1 MISSLSQKLSSIF
14 SSLVASR
21 RITEENISEAIREV
35 RLALLD
41 ADVNYHV
48 VKSFIAKVKEK
59 VLGEEVW
66 KHVSPG
72 QQFIRY
78 LHEELTELLG
88 DKTDLN
94 TSGNPGVI
102 LLCGLQGTGKTT
114 TCAKLAAYVLEE
126 RKAKK
131 VLVVPCDLKRFAAV
145 EQLRNLISKT
155 KAELYNSEGQDPVKV
170 VSQALDY
177 AKQEGHDLVL
187 IDTAGRLHVDEVLM
201 EELAS
206 IQKVSHACERLFVM
220 NLAMGQDAVSTAKAF
235 DNYLD
240 LTGVIISM
248 TDGDARAGAVL
259 SMKSLLGKP
268 IKFEGCGER
277 IQDLR
282 PFNAES
288 MADRILGM
296 GDTVHFVQKMR
307 ECISEEEDEELG
319 KKLIE
324 STFTYE
330 DYYKQIKAFRRMG
343 PLRKLMGMMPSFCG
357 AKPSD
362 KEIADSEE
370 HMKKTE
376 AIILSMTPQE
386 RKEEVDLDMSR
397 MKRIASGCGL
407 TLGDVNQF
415 RKRMMQS
422 KKFFKNMSKERIE
435 QMKKKMSGGN
445 LWR

>member
-14 SSLVASR
+14 SSLVSSR

-59 VLGEEVW
+59 ILGEEVW

-78 LHEELTELLG
+78 LHEELTELLSG
-88 DKTDLN
+88 KADLI

-114 TCAKLAAYVLEE
+114 TCAKLAAYALEE
-126 RKAKK
+126 GKAKK

-145 EQLRNLISKT
+145 DQLRNLISKT
-155 KAELYNSEGQDPVKV
+155 RAELYNPEGQDPVKV
-170 VSQALDY
+170 ASQALDY
-177 AKQEGHDLVL
+177 AKQHGHDLVL

-206 IQKVSHACERLFVM
+206 IQKISKSCERLFVM
-220 NLAMGQDAVSTAKAF
+220 NLAMGQDAVTTAKAF
-235 DNYLD
+235 DDYLD

-268 IKFEGCGER
+268 IKFEGCGEK

-330 DYYKQIKAFRRMG
+330 DYYKQMKAFRRMG
-343 PLRKLMGMMPSFCG
+343 PLKKLMGMMPSFGG

-362 KEIADSEE
+362 KDIADSEE

-376 AIILSMTPQE
+376 AIILSMTPEE
-386 RKEEVDLDMSR
+386 RKEEVELDMSR
-397 MKRIASGCGL
+397 MKRIAAGCGL
-407 TLGDVNQF
+407 TVGDVNQF
-415 RKRMMQS
+415 RKRMAQS

>member
-14 SSLVASR
+14 SSLISSR

-48 VKSFIAKVKEK
+48 VKSFIVKVKEK
-59 VLGEEVW
+59 ILGEEVW

-72 QQFIRY
+72 QQFIQY
-78 LHEELTELLG
+78 LHAELTELLSG
-88 DKTDLN
+88 KADLVI
-94 TSGNPGVI
+94 SGNPGVI

-145 EQLRNLISKT
+145 DQLRNLISKT
-155 KAELYNSEGQDPVKV
+155 QAELYNSEGQDPVKV

-177 AKQEGHDLVL
+177 AKQHGHDLIL

-201 EELAS
+201 KELAS
-206 IQKVSHACERLFVM
+206 IQQVSKSCERLFVM
-220 NLAMGQDAVSTAKAF
+220 NLAMGQDAVATAKAF
-235 DNYLD
+235 DDYLD

-268 IKFEGCGER
+268 IKFEGCGEK

-330 DYYKQIKAFRRMG
+330 DYYKQMKAFRRMG
-343 PLRKLMGMMPSFCG
+343 PLRKLMGMMPNFG
-357 AKPSD
+357 GTKPSD
-362 KEIADSEE
+362 KDIADSEE

-386 RKEEVDLDMSR
+386 RKEGVELDMSR
-397 MKRIASGCGL
+397 MKRIAAGCGL

-415 RKRMMQS
+415 RKRMAQS
-422 KKFFKNMSKERIE
+422 KKFFKNMSKERME

>member
-14 SSLVASR
+14 SSLVSSR

-35 RLALLD
+35 RIALLD

-48 VKSFIAKVKEK
+48 VKDFIAKVKQK
-59 VLGEEVW
+59 ILGEEVW

-72 QQFIRY
+72 QQFVRY
-78 LHEELTELLG
+78 LHEELTELLNG
-88 DKTDLN
+88 KSDLV
-94 TSGNPGVI
+94 TSGSPGVI

-114 TCAKLAAYVLEE
+114 TCAKLAAYVMQE

-145 EQLRNLISKT
+145 DQLRNLISKT
-155 KAELYNSEGQDPVKV
+155 QAEFYNGEGQDPVKV
-170 VSQALDY
+170 VSQALEY
-177 AKQEGHDLVL
+177 ARSSGHDLVL

-206 IQKVSHACERLFVM
+206 IQKVSQSCERLFVM

-235 DNYLD
+235 DEYLD

-268 IKFEGCGER
+268 IKFEGCGEK
-277 IQDLR
+277 IEDLR

-307 ECISEEEDEELG
+307 ECISEKEDEELG

-330 DYYKQIKAFRRMG
+330 DYHKQMKAFRRMG
-343 PLRKLMGMMPSFCG
+343 PLRKLMGMMPSFG
-357 AKPSD
+357 GNKPSD
-362 KEIADSEE
+362 KEIEDSEE

-386 RKEEVDLDMSR
+386 RKEEVELDMSR

-407 TLGDVNQF
+407 TIGDVNQF
-415 RKRMMQS
+415 RKQMAKS

-435 QMKKKMSGGN
+435 QMRKKMSGGN